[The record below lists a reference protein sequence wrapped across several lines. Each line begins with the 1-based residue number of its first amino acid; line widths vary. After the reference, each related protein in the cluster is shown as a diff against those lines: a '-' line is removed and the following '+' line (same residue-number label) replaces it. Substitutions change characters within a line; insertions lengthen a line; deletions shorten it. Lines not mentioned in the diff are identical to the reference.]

1 MRRPTC
7 QAFRTGR
14 DNRWLTTESV
24 RSNIAPPPLA
34 RAPRIARRKAPPA
47 CSRFGSSRARRQPP
61 RPARA
66 RLSRIGLATAETCAQ
81 RHMLAAL
88 SEFERGRIQE
98 RVRAGLARARA
109 NGRRI
114 GRPGHRVTAKDS
126 RSHLTSEHPG
136 SGQALEVSP
145 ALIHRLRSQ
154 TPVDFRSGDRTG
166 NARVVAGHAD
176 RSQIIRFMNS
186 KRRWTIAG
194 WASTAIGAWMFVWGV
209 SGLDEPGLPNR
220 HLLYDAGYSKSLQAE
235 SIFLGVGLL
244 MFGYLAFRHSRS

>member
-1 MRRPTC
+1 MADDRIRPVQYSAATTGTGPSNRAPESPSRLLPIRIVASATSTTAARTC
-7 QAFRTGR
+7 STITNRSCHRGDLRAEAHAGRTQRIRTGTDPR
-14 DNRWLTTESV
+14 TGAGRSGSCSSQRTSNRTTGPS
-24 RSNIAPPPLA
+24 
-34 RAPRIARRKAPPA
+34 
-47 CSRFGSSRARRQPP
+47 
-61 RPARA
+61 
-66 RLSRIGLATAETCAQ
+66 
-81 RHMLAAL
+81 
-88 SEFERGRIQE
+88 
-98 RVRAGLARARA
+98 
-109 NGRRI
+109 
-114 GRPGHRVTAKDS
+114 GHGQGS

-136 SGQALEVSP
+136 SGQDPRSLARPYSP
-145 ALIHRLRSQ
+145 AAFTNPCRLSL
-154 TPVDFRSGDRTG
+154 GDRTG

-194 WASTAIGAWMFVWGV
+194 WASTAIGAWMLVWGV